1 LLRRENANRKD
12 GQILF
17 LTKSQGMPRA
27 VIADTIE
34 VVQRQYK
41 DAELVLCEFISLQEY
56 DIEE

>member
-1 LLRRENANRKD
+1 
-12 GQILF
+12 
-17 LTKSQGMPRA
+17 MPRA

-41 DAELVLCEFISLQEY
+41 DTETVLCEFMAVQEY

>member
-1 LLRRENANRKD
+1 LLRRENANRKG

-17 LTKSQGMPRA
+17 LTKCQEMPRA

-41 DAELVLCEFISLQEY
+41 DAETVLCEFMAVQEY

>member
-1 LLRRENANRKD
+1 
-12 GQILF
+12 
-17 LTKSQGMPRA
+17 MPRA

>member
-1 LLRRENANRKD
+1 
-12 GQILF
+12 
-17 LTKSQGMPRA
+17 MPRA

-41 DAELVLCEFISLQEY
+41 DAETVLCEFMAIQEY

>member
-1 LLRRENANRKD
+1 LLRRENANRKG

-17 LTKSQGMPRA
+17 LTKCQGMPRA

-41 DAELVLCEFISLQEY
+41 DAETVLCEFMAVQEY